1 MVDSTLQ
8 LPQEGTGPKTPAIQT
23 IVGAN
28 TIKVPISLIAGF
40 KTYVAAIMSS
50 TTGTNKN
57 HFLVFN
63 GTGSGRTV
71 RIWDIKINPNITAA
85 LAGTS
90 VVLNTARISDIGTA
104 GTSQPIRKTD
114 TTDNDLPAEIV
125 SRANVNNPTVS
136 SNELAS
142 CTVLIEE
149 TAAFPG
155 KVSLYKADSVISSL
169 VLNEGEGLLIQ
180 QGTFA
185 GVGAINIFIY
195 FTID

>member
-8 LPQEGTGPKTPAIQT
+8 LPQEGTGPKTPAIQSV
-23 IVGAN
+23 IGAN

-40 KTYVAAIMSS
+40 KTYVTAVMNSASAA
-50 TTGTNKN
+50 NKN
-57 HFLVFN
+57 HLILFN
-63 GTGSGRTV
+63 GIGSGRVV
-71 RIWDIKINPNITAA
+71 RIWDIKVNPNITAA
-85 LAGTS
+85 VAGTS
-90 VVLNTARISDIGTA
+90 IVLNTARISDVGTA
-104 GTSQPIRKTD
+104 GASAIIRKTD
-114 TTDNDLPAEIV
+114 TSDNNLPVEIT
-125 SRANVNNPTVS
+125 SRTSVNNPTVS

-155 KVSLYKADSVISSL
+155 QVNLYKADSVISSL
-169 VLNEGEGLLIQ
+169 VLNEGEGLLVQ

-185 GVGAINIFIY
+185 GVGAINVFIY

>member
-1 MVDSTLQ
+1 MVDTTLQ

-23 IVGAN
+23 IIGAN
-28 TIKVPISLIAGF
+28 TIKIPISLIAGF
-40 KTYVAAIMSS
+40 KTYVTAIVNSTAAAS
-50 TTGTNKN
+50 KN
-57 HFLVFN
+57 HLLLFN
-63 GTGSGRTV
+63 GIGSGRIV

-85 LAGTS
+85 VAGTS
-90 VVLNTARISDIGTA
+90 IVLNTARISDIGTG
-104 GTSQPIRKTD
+104 GTSQTIRKTD
-114 TTDNDLPAEIV
+114 STDSNLPAEIV
-125 SRANVNNPTVS
+125 SRAAVTSPTVS

-142 CTVLIEE
+142 CTMLVEE

-155 KVSLYKADSVISSL
+155 RVNLYKADSVISSL

-185 GVGAINIFIY
+185 GVGAINVFIY